1 MIPKKKTDKTTTKK
15 VVKKEVEEK
24 IEDKKVEEDIPKRY
38 YVQFWARV
46 QPSEPRYDEMVGTIY
61 WSDVRCKIE
70 IEALHNKYSSMIE
83 NLPLEAQYWLGLTE
97 KEYNEVK
104 GVDRSDLIITLA
116 RKLYKYKYNEDD
128 IFSLLEPA
136 HFNKFK
142 NRPKTLY
149 QQIKKA
155 KNF

>member
-1 MIPKKKTDKTTTKK
+1 MIPKKKSDKTTTKK

-83 NLPLEAQYWLGLTE
+83 NLMEGDLLLDNGLFMSRYETPKEWVRNLYRADLGKEIYAKDFMEIVDETE
-97 KEYNEVK
+97 
-104 GVDRSDLIITLA
+104 
-116 RKLYKYKYNEDD
+116 
-128 IFSLLEPA
+128 
-136 HFNKFK
+136 
-142 NRPKTLY
+142 
-149 QQIKKA
+149 
-155 KNF
+155 